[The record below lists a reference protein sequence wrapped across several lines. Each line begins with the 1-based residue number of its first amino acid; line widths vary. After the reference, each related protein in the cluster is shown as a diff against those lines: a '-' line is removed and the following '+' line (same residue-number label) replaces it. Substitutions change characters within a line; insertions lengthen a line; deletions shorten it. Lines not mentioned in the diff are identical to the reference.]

1 MLLWLIIIAIF
12 FILGLTSYYKGAI
25 RSLVSLV
32 GVILASFLALPLG
45 PLLAPLVPKVGLT
58 HPLWAV
64 VLPPVVVFLLIALAF
79 VGLSFLAHHRVMLHF
94 KYATDDYT
102 RLRFERLNQR
112 LGLALGL
119 VGGAIY
125 SLLVGLV
132 FYIVGYP
139 MVQVTTEDSPALQRF
154 FSKVRQEIAESGLDR
169 TLAAMDPMPENYYL
183 TCDIV
188 GLLYQNFAPLQQR
201 LANYPAFLSWGER
214 PEFQEI
220 ATDTSLL
227 NLLQTRGPVLE
238 LLNHPKIVA
247 LLGNPE
253 LRSELAS
260 LSLKDLYQ
268 YLKTGKSAKYDEEK
282 ILGWWQLDPRASFTL
297 ARRKNPN
304 MPPRQMAELKQLFQV
319 WIPQLLL
326 MAAPDKSLVMRVEL
340 SDQARQILEA
350 RRAAEEAARQAQ
362 QQAAGVPQL
371 PPGYAERYG
380 LMRRG
385 PGASG
390 TEETPAQPPA
400 PPTPGSNFSGKGT
413 WEREGSSLRYKLT
426 FRNEQG
432 QEVRGNA
439 VIDQEEMTL
448 AAAGYHLVLVRTY

>member
-1 MLLWLIIIAIF
+1 MLLWLIIVAIF
-12 FILGLTSYYKGAI
+12 IVLGLTSYYKGAI
-25 RSLVSLV
+25 RTLVSLV

-45 PLLAPLVPKVGLT
+45 PLLKPLVPKVGLT

-64 VLPPVVVFLLIALAF
+64 VVPPFVVFVLIALAF
-79 VGLSFLAHHRVMLHF
+79 VGLSFLVHHRVMLHF

-125 SLLVGLV
+125 SLLVSLV
-132 FYIVGYP
+132 IYIVGYP
-139 MVQVTTEDSPALQRF
+139 LVQVTSEDSPALQRF
-154 FSKVRQEIAESGLDR
+154 LSKVRQEIAESGLDR
-169 TLAAMDPMPENYYL
+169 TLAALDPMPENYYL
-183 TCDIV
+183 ACDIV
-188 GLLYQNFAPLQQR
+188 GLVYQNFAPLQQR
-201 LANYPAFLSWGER
+201 LANYPAFLAWGER
-214 PEFQEI
+214 PEFKDI

-238 LLNHPKIVA
+238 LLNHPKIVG

-253 LRSELAS
+253 LMAEVES

-297 ARRKNPN
+297 ARRRNPN
-304 MPPRQMAELKQLFQV
+304 MPPKQMAELKQLLQV

-326 MAAPDKSLVMRVEL
+326 MAAPDRSLLVRVEL

-362 QQAAGVPQL
+362 QQASGVPQL

-385 PGASG
+385 PGG
-390 TEETPAQPPA
+390 EEAPAQPAA
-400 PPTPGSNFSGKGT
+400 PPTPGSAFAGQGT
-413 WEREGSSLRYKLT
+413 WEREGSSLRYKIA
-426 FRNEQG
+426 FKNEQG

-448 AAAGYHLVLVRTY
+448 TAAGYNLVLVRTY

>member
-12 FILGLTSYYKGAI
+12 FILGLTGYYKGAI

-32 GVILASFLALPLG
+32 GVILAAFLALPLG

-64 VLPPVVVFLLIALAF
+64 VLPPVAVFLAIALAF

-139 MVQVTTEDSPALQRF
+139 LVQVTTEDSPALQRF
-154 FSKVRQEIAESGLDR
+154 FSKVRQEIAASGLDR

-183 TCDIV
+183 ACDIV

-201 LANYPAFLSWGER
+201 LANYPAFLTWGER
-214 PEFQEI
+214 PEFREI

-253 LRSELAS
+253 LREELAG

-385 PGASG
+385 PGAAG
-390 TEETPAQPPA
+390 AEEPPAQPAA
-400 PPTPGSNFSGKGT
+400 PPTPGSNFSGKGA

-426 FRNEQG
+426 FQNEQG
-432 QEVRGNA
+432 QEIRGSA

-448 AAAGYHLVLVRTY
+448 AAAGYNLVLVRTY

>member
-1 MLLWLIIIAIF
+1 MLLWLIIVAIF
-12 FILGLTSYYKGAI
+12 IVLGLTSYYKGAI
-25 RSLVSLV
+25 RTLVSLA

-45 PLLAPLVPKVGLT
+45 PLLKPLVPKVGLT

-64 VLPPVVVFLLIALAF
+64 VVPPLVVFLLIALAF
-79 VGLSFLAHHRVMLHF
+79 VGLSFLVHHRVMLHF

-125 SLLVGLV
+125 SLLVSLV
-132 FYIVGYP
+132 IYIIGYP
-139 MVQVTTEDSPALQRF
+139 LVQVTSEDSPALQRF
-154 FSKVRQEIAESGLDR
+154 LSKVRQEIAESGLDR
-169 TLAAMDPMPENYYL
+169 TLAALDPMPENYYL
-183 TCDIV
+183 ACDIV
-188 GLLYQNFAPLQQR
+188 GLVYQNFAPLQQR
-201 LANYPAFLSWGER
+201 LANYPAFLAWGER
-214 PEFQEI
+214 PEFKDI

-238 LLNHPKIVA
+238 LLNHPKIVG

-253 LRSELAS
+253 LMAEVES

-304 MPPRQMAELKQLFQV
+304 MPPKQMAELKQLLQV

-326 MAAPDKSLVMRVEL
+326 MAAPDRSLLVRVEL
-340 SDQARQILEA
+340 SEQARQILEA

-362 QQAAGVPQL
+362 QQASGVPQL

-380 LMRRG
+380 MMRRG
-385 PGASG
+385 PGAPG
-390 TEETPAQPPA
+390 GEEAPAQPAA
-400 PPTPGSNFSGKGT
+400 PPTPGSAFAGQGT
-413 WEREGSSLRYKLT
+413 WEREGSSLRYKIA
-426 FRNEQG
+426 FKNEQG

-448 AAAGYHLVLVRTY
+448 TAAGYNLVLVRTY

>member
-1 MLLWLIIIAIF
+1 MLLWLIIVAIF
-12 FILGLTSYYKGAI
+12 IVLAVTSYYKGAI
-25 RSLVSLV
+25 RTLVSLG
-32 GVILASFLALPLG
+32 GVILAGFLALPLA
-45 PLLAPLVPKVGLT
+45 PLLKPLVPKVGLT
-58 HPLWAV
+58 HPFWAV
-64 VLPPVVVFLLIALAF
+64 VLPPFVVFLLIALAF
-79 VGLSFLAHHRVMLHF
+79 VGLSFLVHHRVMLHF

-125 SLLVGLV
+125 SLVVCLVI
-132 FYIVGYP
+132 YIFGYP
-139 MVQVTTEDSPALQRF
+139 LVQVTSEDSPALQRF
-154 FSKVRQEIAESGLDR
+154 VSKVRQEIAESGLDR
-169 TLAAMDPMPENYYL
+169 TLAALDPMPENYYL
-183 TCDIV
+183 ACDIA
-188 GLLYQNFAPLQQR
+188 GLVYQNFAPLQQR
-201 LANYPAFLSWGER
+201 LANYPAFLAWGER
-214 PEFQEI
+214 PEFKEI

-238 LLNHPKIVA
+238 LINHPRIVG
-247 LLGNPE
+247 LLSNPE
-253 LRSELAS
+253 LMAELES

-304 MPPRQMAELKQLFQV
+304 MPPRQMAELKQLLQV

-326 MAAPDKSLVMRVEL
+326 MAAPDKSLLVRVEL

-362 QQAAGVPQL
+362 QQASGVPQL

-385 PGASG
+385 PGAPG
-390 TEETPAQPPA
+390 GEETPAQPAA
-400 PPTPGSNFSGKGT
+400 PPSPGSAFSGQGT
-413 WEREGSSLRYKLT
+413 WEREGSSLRYKIA
-426 FRNEQG
+426 FKNEQG

-448 AAAGYHLVLVRTY
+448 TAAGHSLVLVRTY

>member
-1 MLLWLIIIAIF
+1 MLLWLIIVAIF
-12 FILGLTSYYKGAI
+12 IVLGLTSYYKGAI
-25 RSLVSLV
+25 RTLVSLV

-45 PLLAPLVPKVGLT
+45 PLLKPLVPKVGLT

-64 VLPPVVVFLLIALAF
+64 VVPPFVVFLLIALAF
-79 VGLSFLAHHRVMLHF
+79 VGLSFLVHHRVMLHF

-125 SLLVGLV
+125 SLLVSLV
-132 FYIVGYP
+132 IYIVGYP
-139 MVQVTTEDSPALQRF
+139 LVQVTSEDSPALQRF
-154 FSKVRQEIAESGLDR
+154 LSKVRQEIAESGLDR
-169 TLAAMDPMPENYYL
+169 TLAALDPMPENYYL
-183 TCDIV
+183 ACDIV
-188 GLLYQNFAPLQQR
+188 GLVYQNFAPLQQR
-201 LANYPAFLSWGER
+201 LANYPAFLAWGER
-214 PEFQEI
+214 PEFKDI

-238 LLNHPKIVA
+238 LLNHPKIVG

-253 LRSELAS
+253 LMAEVES

-297 ARRKNPN
+297 ARRRNPN
-304 MPPRQMAELKQLFQV
+304 MPPKQMAELKQLLQV

-326 MAAPDKSLVMRVEL
+326 MAAPDRSLLVRVEL

-362 QQAAGVPQL
+362 QQASGVPQL

-385 PGASG
+385 PGG
-390 TEETPAQPPA
+390 EEAPAQPAA
-400 PPTPGSNFSGKGT
+400 PPTPGSAFAGQGT
-413 WEREGSSLRYKLT
+413 WEREGSSLRYKIA
-426 FRNEQG
+426 FKNEQG

-448 AAAGYHLVLVRTY
+448 TAAGYNLVLVRTY